1 MDRTRKFTVR
11 KQNKWFQDW
20 LDTAVGI
27 VLGLPAEYRLPQW
40 RFSCCLILQYYVSR
54 RASVL
59 LGIIRKEGWGLSCDL
74 MHWLDAW
81 TRVTRQQLTG
91 SLVKE
96 SCRSIALNLR
106 FAKQMAAILQCYW
119 SHSRKWPINRCQ
131 KKPVIWNATTNLVSW
146 KSKSTDCSWW
156 CWRAK
161 ITQISFGD
169 LWDCSQLTVKG
180 QDHSCHL
187 HMLPLTRWDW
197 I

>member
-146 KSKSTDCSWW
+146 KSKSIQRIAHGGVDVQRLPKYRLEICEIAHS
-156 CWRAK
+156 
-161 ITQISFGD
+161 
-169 LWDCSQLTVKG
+169 SQWKVKTTLAIYTC
-180 QDHSCHL
+180 CH
-187 HMLPLTRWDW
+187 
-197 I
+197 